1 MEGPNYVHYNYHTSN
16 QCNTSSPSLTE
27 GQSDFHYNVDIKS
40 MGNIITTPYGGAK
53 LPSMIAQQ
61 IQWHM
66 KQGDSQGDH
75 RMWIYLRRNNSW
87 FQSAGTCTAMAQ
99 G

>member
-61 IQWHM
+61 IHHFLSLIHSM
-66 KQGDSQGDH
+66 IENLS
-75 RMWIYLRRNNSW
+75 
-87 FQSAGTCTAMAQ
+87 
-99 G
+99 